1 MRNTLQVNSISV
13 EVHWHMLQM
22 AVSEKQL
29 PPFNTEDVYRVSTKG
44 KCRMISN
51 EKPFFNQKSTEHQ
64 MLFTKWMGSMV
75 TAELNLITFIQSSS

>member
-29 PPFNTEDVYRVSTKG
+29 PPSNSDVYSVHKG
-44 KCRMISN
+44 KMQDDIKW
-51 EKPFFNQKSTEHQ
+51 ETFF
-64 MLFTKWMGSMV
+64 
-75 TAELNLITFIQSSS
+75 

>member
-22 AVSEKQL
+22 AVSETQ
-29 PPFNTEDVYRVSTKG
+29 PSPFNTEDVYRASTKG

-51 EKPFFNQKSTEHQ
+51 ENPFSNQEFKEHQ
-64 MLFTKWMGSMV
+64 VLFTK
-75 TAELNLITFIQSSS
+75 

>member
-29 PPFNTEDVYRVSTKG
+29 PPSNTEDVYSVHK
-44 KCRMISN
+44 
-51 EKPFFNQKSTEHQ
+51 EKMQDDIK
-64 MLFTKWMGSMV
+64 
-75 TAELNLITFIQSSS
+75 

>member
-29 PPFNTEDVYRVSTKG
+29 PPSDTEDVYSVHKG
-44 KCRMISN
+44 KMQNDI
-51 EKPFFNQKSTEHQ
+51 K
-64 MLFTKWMGSMV
+64 
-75 TAELNLITFIQSSS
+75 

>member
-29 PPFNTEDVYRVSTKG
+29 PPSNTETFTVSTKG
-44 KCRMISN
+44 KCRVIPN
-51 EKPFFNQKSTEHQ
+51 EKRFSNQEFTDHQ
-64 MLFTKWMGSMV
+64 VLFTK
-75 TAELNLITFIQSSS
+75 